1 MPLPGLERD
10 ISSCTHYSRRR
21 APLDPSPVIQSCAA
35 RVLMLGSRNKL
46 LTPVLCAID
55 RVMLWFPTM
64 AKKGV
69 LSQYLA
75 ELGRKGAKATAK
87 KLTTEQT
94 KETASKAAQ
103 DRGHKQNAKFP
114 RDTDN

>member
-1 MPLPGLERD
+1 
-10 ISSCTHYSRRR
+10 
-21 APLDPSPVIQSCAA
+21 VIQSCAA

-87 KLTTEQT
+87 KLTPEQR
-94 KETASKAAQ
+94 KESARKAAQ
-103 DRGHKQNAKFP
+103 ARWNKQKAKFS
-114 RDTDN
+114 RDTET